1 MGSSILLLE
10 RKPCGLYCNT
20 HSSLFMSLSYRL
32 CFRWTNE
39 GPTDVEIVDYH

>member
-10 RKPCGLYCNT
+10 RKPCGLCYNT
-20 HSSLFMSLSYRL
+20 HRSLFIFLSYRL

-39 GPTDVEIVDYH
+39 GPMDMEIVDYH